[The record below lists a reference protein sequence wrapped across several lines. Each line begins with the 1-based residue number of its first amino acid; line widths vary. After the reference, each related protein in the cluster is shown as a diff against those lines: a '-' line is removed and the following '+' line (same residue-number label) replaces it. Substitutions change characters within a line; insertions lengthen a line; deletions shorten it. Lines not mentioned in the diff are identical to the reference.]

1 MNMPPPLPVSPPPA
15 VPTQAPPPRNGLSG
29 CAIALIIAAVVGV
42 LGIAIIGILAAIA
55 VPQYQDYVV
64 RTKVV
69 LGYATVQGLQPQI
82 DAWREAN
89 AACPGNADV
98 GQAEDATL
106 PLGRSNNAG
115 GQARLTVGNLDSGE
129 CAIEL
134 RFEGVGPTVDG
145 KTLVAVS
152 DKGGWRCDA
161 GTLEDRYLPL
171 PCRHAGATPP

>member
-15 VPTQAPPPRNGLSG
+15 APLQAPPPRKGMSG
-29 CAIALIIAAVVGV
+29 CAIALIIGAVVGV
-42 LGIAIIGILAAIA
+42 FGIAIIGILAAIA
-55 VPQYQDYVV
+55 VPQYQEYIV
-64 RTKVV
+64 RSRII
-69 LGYATVQGLQPQI
+69 GAYATVQGLQPQV

-98 GQAEDATL
+98 GQAEDAIL
-106 PLGRSNNAG
+106 PLGTSDNAR
-115 GQARLTVGNLDSGE
+115 GQAHLTVGSLDSGD

-134 RFEGVGPTVDG
+134 RFEGLGPAVEG

-152 DKGGWRCDA
+152 DKAGWRCDA

-171 PCRHAGATPP
+171 PCRHAGAAAP